1 MRTRGGGGQKF
12 PKFCNVLCKWPLV
25 QPSFIIFCHTH
36 FLSSSTAI
44 TKDTWSTNGMSGM
57 NSTNLTQMGQD
68 LWGKSAGGV
77 GRTPPGLGAGT
88 SGWPTSTSS
97 SANGWGSNG
106 GANGSAEGPCW
117 LLLKNLTP
125 QIDGSTLKT
134 LCNQHTQ
141 HGPLRAFHLFLNQ
154 GLALAQFT
162 TSSNA
167 QKVSARA
174 KFKQKCVS

>member
-1 MRTRGGGGQKF
+1 MPTFSSNSFWIDAFSHNFFQQA
-12 PKFCNVLCKWPLV
+12 NIYLV
-25 QPSFIIFCHTH
+25 VF
-36 FLSSSTAI
+36 FLSSSSAI

-77 GRTPPGLGAGT
+77 GRTPPGLGAGAVG
-88 SGWPTSTSS
+88 GWPTSVTTS
-97 SANGWGSNG
+97 SANGWGSNNG

-167 QKVSARA
+167 QKVMA
-174 KFKQKCVS
+174 K